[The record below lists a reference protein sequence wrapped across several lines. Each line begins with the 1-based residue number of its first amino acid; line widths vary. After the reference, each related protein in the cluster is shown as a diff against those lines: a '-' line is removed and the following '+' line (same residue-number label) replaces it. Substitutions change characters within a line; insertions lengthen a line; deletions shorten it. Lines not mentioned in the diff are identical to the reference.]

1 MVPMDFSCFVDWG
14 YVPKMEMFTAI
25 FNGHKEGLTL
35 ELPDQEL
42 GSLCQVEVKLL
53 DEGYVSRLCNMMYN
67 FHKGSSKPWSQDLH
81 VLRIRDF
88 FMCNLDVFGVEH
100 RKYVCNIYC
109 QVICLSALSLEP
121 KSNGF
126 RAHILKGL
134 YYSYPESM
142 QSVIDSYPSVKKYFR
157 THGIINKEDSVCEK
171 LKISYLLNA

>member
-1 MVPMDFSCFVDWG
+1 MDFSCFVDWG

-35 ELPDQEL
+35 KLPEQEQDL

-53 DEGYVSRLCNMMYN
+53 DGGYVSGLCNMMYS
-67 FHKGSSKPWSQDLH
+67 FHRGSSKPGSQALH
-81 VLRIRDF
+81 VRQMRDF
-88 FMCNLDVFGVEH
+88 FMYNLDVFGVAH

-126 RAHILKGL
+126 RAHILQGL
-134 YYSYPESM
+134 YYTYPESM
-142 QSVIDSYPSVKKYFR
+142 QSVIDSYPSVKKYFS
-157 THGIINKEDSVCEK
+157 THGIIHNEDSVCEK